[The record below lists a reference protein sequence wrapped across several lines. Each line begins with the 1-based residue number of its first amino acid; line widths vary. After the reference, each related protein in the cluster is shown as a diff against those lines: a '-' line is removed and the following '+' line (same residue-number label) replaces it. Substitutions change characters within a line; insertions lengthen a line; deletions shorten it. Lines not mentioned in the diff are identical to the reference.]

1 MIRRIRYY
9 RRMKNVD
16 RMSGTIKHRPYSLLE
31 HQYMVA
37 VLFRIFAS
45 RENVAYDMQVFDL
58 ILNHDNL
65 EAVTGDLVYPVKN
78 ASNKTRECWD
88 TIEEEILKLHPVLER
103 YSDNNLREGMTELQR
118 NLFKACDYLDL
129 WIFLKEEIALGNASR
144 DIVEMLGNCERLIP
158 KDFRSINKFMADYEV

>member
-16 RMSGTIKHRPYSLLE
+16 RMSGTMKHRPYNLLE
-31 HQYMVA
+31 HQFMVA
-37 VLFRIFAS
+37 VLFRMFAS

-58 ILNHDNL
+58 VLNHD
-65 EAVTGDLVYPVKN
+65 AVESITSDLVYPVKN

-88 TIEEEILKLHPVLER
+88 IIEEEVLKSHPALER
-103 YSDNNLREGMTELQR
+103 YSDKNLKEGMTESQR

-129 WIFLKEEIALGNASR
+129 WIFLKEEIALGNTSR
-144 DIVEMLGNCERLIP
+144 DIVEMLENCERLIP
-158 KDFRSINKFMADYEV
+158 KGFESINKFMVDYEV